1 MRFIA
6 IFLLISGG
14 GLGARAALPA
24 QEPPA
29 VQEPAK
35 PSPPPA
41 PETEQV
47 QEPQPPAPQPVTQL
61 SVAGSMEPAQ
71 VKELLHRVWLAEY
84 RVNDLLTDLHPER
97 WKLSPEAGE
106 DFNKL
111 LEKLRNEVA
120 TLEQWR
126 SQFENRAESSYLGF
140 ETYAGVGAVLPELDS
155 MARRISKYE
164 NSSLA
169 AQYTQAESQ
178 LFELQQALHPYLS
191 ILLRAP
197 DETLVATQNNLA
209 KCQTE
214 LGFAMRPS
222 VEPATPMKNV
232 LPRFKGRPRGLRA
245 HPNVPKAGI
254 EGAAVDKPKP

>member
-1 MRFIA
+1 MRSIA

-14 GLGARAALPA
+14 GLGARAALPP

-29 VQEPAK
+29 AQEPAK

-47 QEPQPPAPQPVTQL
+47 QEPQPSPPQPVTQAG
-61 SVAGSMEPAQ
+61 VAGSMEPAQ

-97 WKLSPEAGE
+97 WKVSPEAGE

-111 LEKLRNEVA
+111 LEKLRNEMA
-120 TLEQWR
+120 ALEQWR
-126 SQFENRAESSYLGF
+126 SQFENRAESAYLGF
-140 ETYAGVGAVLPELDS
+140 ETYASLGAVLPQLDS
-155 MARRISKYE
+155 VARRISKYE

-169 AQYTQAESQ
+169 AQYTQAGSQ
-178 LFELQQALHPYLS
+178 LYELQQALHHYLS
-191 ILLRAP
+191 LLLRVP
-197 DETLVATQNNLA
+197 DELLVATQNNLA

-232 LPRFKGRPRGLRA
+232 LPRFKGRLRGLRA
-245 HPNVPKAGI
+245 HPNTSKAGT
-254 EGAAVDKPKP
+254 EGAAGDKPKP

>member
-1 MRFIA
+1 MRSIA

-29 VQEPAK
+29 AQEPVK
-35 PSPPPA
+35 PSPPPV

-47 QEPQPPAPQPVTQL
+47 QEPQPSPPQPVTQV

-111 LEKLRNEVA
+111 LEKLRNEMA
-120 TLEQWR
+120 ALEQWR
-126 SQFENRAESSYLGF
+126 SQFENRVESAYLGF
-140 ETYAGVGAVLPELDS
+140 ETYASLGAVLPELDS

-169 AQYTQAESQ
+169 ARPCYRPKA
-178 LFELQQALHPYLS
+178 
-191 ILLRAP
+191 
-197 DETLVATQNNLA
+197 
-209 KCQTE
+209 
-214 LGFAMRPS
+214 FA
-222 VEPATPMKNV
+222 PATAQSASFATLISRSRQESS
-232 LPRFKGRPRGLRA
+232 LPCLART
-245 HPNVPKAGI
+245 VP
-254 EGAAVDKPKP
+254 ENRH